1 MFVYYCEVLDI
12 YVDNYVEE
20 LLLKHQNEMIAK
32 SLELSDA
39 ERRIAVISKL
49 AEAEQKEQELRS
61 QQVLNKLELQRTETM
76 TKPDMQSEANR
87 KKEAE
92 QQAIKQAECDMSV
105 LTDALHDAKLMRE
118 KKEADAEIAHK
129 QALAEIEKA
138 KQEAYA
144 DTVKKVMNSIQPG
157 LIEALM
163 ANGNTNLMKTI
174 ADGVAPYALA
184 NNESSADVIDRLMRG
199 TTLEGIIKQFAPKK
213 D

>member
-1 MFVYYCEVLDI
+1 M
-12 YVDNYVEE
+12 
-20 LLLKHQNEMIAK
+20 
-32 SLELSDA
+32 
-39 ERRIAVISKL
+39 

-76 TKPDMQSEANR
+76 TKLDMQSEANR

-105 LTDALHDAKLMRE
+105 LTDALHDAKLARE

-129 QALAEIEKA
+129 QALAAIEKA

-184 NNESSADVIDRLMRG
+184 NNESSADVVDRLMRG

>member
-1 MFVYYCEVLDI
+1 MAVI
-12 YVDNYVEE
+12 VDA
-20 LLLKHQNEMIAK
+20 LP
-32 SLELSDA
+32 DA
-39 ERRIAVISKL
+39 EL
-49 AEAEQKEQELRS
+49 ARKQKDS
-61 QQVLNKLELQRTETM
+61 
-76 TKPDMQSEANR
+76 
-87 KKEAE
+87 
-92 QQAIKQAECDMSV
+92 
-105 LTDALHDAKLMRE
+105 
-118 KKEADAEIAHK
+118 DAEIARQ
-129 QALAEIEKA
+129 QALADIEKA

>member
-1 MFVYYCEVLDI
+1 MFVYDCEVLDI
-12 YVDNYVEE
+12 DVDNDVEE

-76 TKPDMQSEANR
+76 TKLDMQSEANR

-105 LTDALHDAKLMRE
+105 LTDALHDAKLTRE

-129 QALAEIEKA
+129 QALAAIEKA

-184 NNESSADVIDRLMRG
+184 NNESSADVVDRLMRG